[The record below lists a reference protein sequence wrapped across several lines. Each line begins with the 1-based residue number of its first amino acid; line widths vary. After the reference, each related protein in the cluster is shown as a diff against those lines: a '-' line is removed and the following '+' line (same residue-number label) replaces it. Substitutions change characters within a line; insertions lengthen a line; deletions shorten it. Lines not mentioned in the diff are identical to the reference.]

1 MNINQITVG
10 SNSASTIS
18 PREIAKQAQIPTLSD
33 GESLAN
39 KPSSSSIAVS
49 AVALKD
55 SVDEINR
62 FINSSNGLNLNIDHA
77 SGTVVVQIVDKKT
90 NEVIRQIP
98 SAEALSIARDLG
110 GKKGIL
116 LNDLA

>member
-10 SNSASTIS
+10 GNSASTIT
-18 PREIAKQAQIPTLSD
+18 PREIVKQAQLPALSD
-33 GESLAN
+33 SESLAN
-39 KPSSSSIAVS
+39 KSSSSSIAVS
-49 AVALKD
+49 AVALKN

-77 SGTVVVQIVDKKT
+77 SGKVVVQIVDKKT

>member
-1 MNINQITVG
+1 MDINQITGGG
-10 SNSASTIS
+10 SIAAAIIPRDNIKPSQTSPIS
-18 PREIAKQAQIPTLSD
+18 G

-39 KPSSSSIAVS
+39 KSTKSPNAVS

-77 SGTVVVQIVDKKT
+77 SGKVVVQIVDKKT

-98 SAEALSIARDLG
+98 SEEVLSIARDLG
-110 GKKGIL
+110 AKKGIL